1 MVPPWQGID
10 PANFG
15 PAVEHAPQPRDHYG
29 GRSWRC
35 DEAPEHMCVSTGA
48 AAALSVR
55 SASSART
62 DRQADGEEQL
72 QEYTYYNHEEMTD
85 FLKKVST
92 DYPHFT
98 RLYSAG
104 KSLQSRDLWV
114 LLVTKNPQEEHCS
127 SPTSSTLPTFTATRL
142 FSIFRGVSCAP
153 VVLVRSTD
161 KCVQVVGRQLMVYL
175 IEHLLSRYNVDPYV
189 RYLVDTTRIH
199 IMPSMNP
206 DGYEIS
212 KEGYCTGTIGRYNA
226 RGVDLNRDF
235 PDQFNTQAHEQQP
248 ETEAVRRWIHQIP
261 FVLSGNIHGGA
272 IVASYPFDNSPN
284 AVFHTHT
291 KPSMSPD
298 DDVFQHI
305 ASVYSFNHANM
316 YLGTP
321 CSSDRPAFPNGTTN
335 GAAWYPLAGGMQDYN
350 YIWGDCMEVTFSIS
364 CCKFPHRRELPRFW
378 DENKQSLLAFLGEV
392 HKGVRGIVVD
402 ERGNPVA
409 EASLRVSNRTIGF
422 KSTSRGEYWR
432 ILRPGRYTL
441 EVSAPGFHTVKQDF
455 IVLEHQ
461 VSILNVTLK
470 SLLEEPEEP
479 EQLQPEQDT
488 AQSTVPRTPVT
499 PAPEA
504 DGTSSH
510 SSFST
515 NTTTTSSRPPSTAD
529 FVNDVTGMLQP
540 DAAVVARRRGAAG
553 GDVMDA
559 ADVREAGGCRN
570 HQQMTSPQQTA
581 LQHANCRRYPGG
593 YPGMAEEGDNGGSDI
608 T

>member
-1 MVPPWQGID
+1 MK
-10 PANFG
+10 
-15 PAVEHAPQPRDHYG
+15 PRSICASALALLLLYL
-29 GRSWRC
+29 
-35 DEAPEHMCVSTGA
+35 CVVRQVCGQTGTPTGKN
-48 AAALSVR
+48 
-55 SASSART
+55 SS
-62 DRQADGEEQL
+62 
-72 QEYTYYNHEEMTD
+72 QEYTYYNLEEMTD

-92 DYPHFT
+92 DHPHFT

-114 LLVTKNPQEEHCS
+114 LLVTKNPQEE
-127 SPTSSTLPTFTATRL
+127 TLLKPNVKYVAN
-142 FSIFRGVSCAP
+142 IHGNEA
-153 VVLVRSTD
+153 
-161 KCVQVVGRQLMVYL
+161 VGRQLMVYL
-175 IEHLLSRYNVDPYV
+175 IEHLLTRYNVDPYV

-212 KEGYCTGTIGRYNA
+212 KEGYCTGTLGRYNA

-291 KPSMSPD
+291 KPSVSPD

-305 ASVYSFNHANM
+305 ASLSPTEPPTVQPGIPSLVA
-316 YLGTP
+316 
-321 CSSDRPAFPNGTTN
+321 CKTTTTS
-335 GAAWYPLAGGMQDYN
+335 G
-350 YIWGDCMEVTFSIS
+350 GDCMEVTFSIS

-392 HKGVRGIVVD
+392 HKGVRGIVAD

-441 EVSAPGFHTVKQDF
+441 EVSAPDFHTVKQDF
-455 IVLEHQ
+455 IVPEHQ

-470 SLLEEPEEP
+470 SLLEKPEEP

-499 PAPEA
+499 PAAETN
-504 DGTSSH
+504 GTSSH

-570 HQQMTSPQQTA
+570 HVPRDDGHLMEYHAHAFVMKVRSGVNDVPSCSTGRRLFAISA
-581 LQHANCRRYPGG
+581 LVFL
-593 YPGMAEEGDNGGSDI
+593 GSRLVSGP
-608 T
+608 

>member
-1 MVPPWQGID
+1 MKSR
-10 PANFG
+10 N
-15 PAVEHAPQPRDHYG
+15 
-29 GRSWRC
+29 
-35 DEAPEHMCVSTGA
+35 MCASALALLLLYLCVVRQVRGQTGTPTGKN
-48 AAALSVR
+48 
-55 SASSART
+55 SS
-62 DRQADGEEQL
+62 

-114 LLVTKNPQEEHCS
+114 LLVTKNPQEE
-127 SPTSSTLPTFTATRL
+127 TLLKPNVKYVAN
-142 FSIFRGVSCAP
+142 IHGNEA
-153 VVLVRSTD
+153 
-161 KCVQVVGRQLMVYL
+161 VGRQLMVYL
-175 IEHLLSRYNVDPYV
+175 IEHLLTRYNVDPYV

-212 KEGYCTGTIGRYNA
+212 KEGHCTGTLGRYNA

-291 KPSMSPD
+291 KPSVSPD

-316 YLGTP
+316 YLGAP
-321 CSSDRPAFPNGTTN
+321 CSSHRPAFPNGTTN

-392 HKGVRGIVVD
+392 HKGVRGIVAD

-441 EVSAPGFHTVKQDF
+441 EVSAPDFHTVKQDF
-455 IVLEHQ
+455 IVPEHQ

-470 SLLEEPEEP
+470 SLLEKPEEP

-499 PAPEA
+499 PAAETN
-504 DGTSSH
+504 GTSSH

-570 HQQMTSPQQTA
+570 HVPRDDGHLMEYHAHAFVMKVRSGVNDVPSCSTGRRLFAISA
-581 LQHANCRRYPGG
+581 LVFL
-593 YPGMAEEGDNGGSDI
+593 GSRLVSGP
-608 T
+608 